1 MIILASMEAGLDAL
15 ICAHKEVFANWVRV
29 SQSGPVPATKWDFA
43 NQTLA
48 EQRVNFLDK
57 SYTPICRNH
66 LTDDHLTV
74 LRYVTRQR
82 TQPVIESL
90 LSVGDIDK
98 YGDKRNAD
106 VYLTE
111 SHRIGVSLMRA
122 LWDCLQT
129 SVPLVNDTDSVV
141 FDAIK
146 RLRKE
151 AGMRVEGGTG
161 TAKLV
166 AEVVRSIIPPDIRV
180 LLPQIADIFTKEEGI
195 QGAEELKSYRL
206 VEIQSIVTP
215 GSEWY
220 VTHGVPQQEQ
230 EGIQNQVFHH
240 DVNGGEDDNA
250 RVPNTVL
257 AWVVDISKDP
267 GPIGTLVSHES
278 LACETL
284 KLRNNAPPTQDVG
297 LQELILEKT
306 GNQSASRR
314 PRRSCT
320 LCQVGNLTPQA
331 QHDVLRSTDPRN
343 PYSVSSCGYDSFLF
357 DARVFHAG
365 KGNPMQAK
373 FRTEVLF
380 FLFTSDCFAVTASRE
395 IPFKRHRKHEVSIN
409 PAKKKIT
416 RKRTKRMC
424 PHPKLVNQALPA
436 PTQVP

>member
-1 MIILASMEAGLDAL
+1 MEAGLDAL
-15 ICAHKEVFANWVRV
+15 VCAHKEVFENWVPH
-29 SQSGPVPATKWDFA
+29 SQSGPVPLATKWEFA
-43 NQTLA
+43 NQRLA
-48 EQRVNFLDK
+48 EQRVNFLEK

-74 LRYVTRQR
+74 LRYITRQR

-90 LSVGDIDK
+90 SSVDDIYK
-98 YGDKRNAD
+98 YGNQRNAEEN
-106 VYLTE
+106 LTE

-129 SVPLVNDTDSVV
+129 SAPLVNDTDNVV
-141 FDAIK
+141 FDAVK
-146 RLRKE
+146 RLRKQ
-151 AGMRVEGGTG
+151 AGTRVEGGTS
-161 TAKLV
+161 TAKLNANIT

-180 LLPQIADIFTKEEGI
+180 LLPQIADILTKEEGI

-284 KLRNNAPPTQDVG
+284 ELRNSAAPTQDVG
-297 LQELILEKT
+297 FQQLISEIT
-306 GNQSASRR
+306 GPGSASDSGR
-314 PRRSCT
+314 PRRVCAQY
-320 LCQVGNLTPQA
+320 QVANLPPQA
-331 QHDVLRSTDPRN
+331 QHAVLSSTDPRN
-343 PYSVSSCGYDSFLF
+343 PYSVSSCDYNSFLF
-357 DARVFHAG
+357 DTRVFHAG
-365 KGNPMQAK
+365 KGNPNRAK

-380 FLFTSDCFAVTASRE
+380 FLFTSDSFAVTASRQY
-395 IPFKRHRKHEVSIN
+395 PFKRLRKNEVSIN
-409 PAKKKIT
+409 PAEKKIT
-416 RKRTKRMC
+416 RKRKGQG
-424 PHPKLVNQALPA
+424 VSS
-436 PTQVP
+436 